1 MCARLLTSAF
11 SPILRD
17 FYDFAA
23 TITGPPHCDWP
34 TPAMSASIVLFT
46 GTMADSVRNTVEE
59 YGVERLEP
67 GDVIVANDPYRN
79 GTHVNDLLF
88 VRPVFH
94 GGALAGFVNMVAVG
108 APSSLAAELASDRGI
123 TLCGFVRDG
132 RANIYTEPWRIDG

>member
-1 MCARLLTSAF
+1 
-11 SPILRD
+11 
-17 FYDFAA
+17 
-23 TITGPPHCDWP
+23 
-34 TPAMSASIVLFT
+34 MSASIVLFT

-94 GGALAGFVNMVAVG
+94 DGGARG
-108 APSSLAAELASDRGI
+108 AS
-123 TLCGFVRDG
+123 
-132 RANIYTEPWRIDG
+132 